1 MATKERIREQLKI
14 LTLLC
19 ESGDSSE
26 VVERSLDKIIAHEL
40 AISQQQATELAEDL
54 QQFEAQYKMSSS
66 YFARRFQ
73 AGELGDDVDFVEW
86 NAFYQMWCSV
96 QKRLKILG
104 SELD

>member
-1 MATKERIREQLKI
+1 MSD
-14 LTLLC
+14 
-19 ESGDSSE
+19 ESVGDGALAKD
-26 VVERSLDKIIAHEL
+26 RIIAYEL
-40 AISQQQATELAEDL
+40 AVSQQQAKELAGDL

-66 YFARRFQ
+66 DFARRFQ

-96 QKRLKILG
+96 QKRLPILE